1 MLIIRD
7 WKRARRTRVN
17 FLFFNYMSQ
26 IIYSKKVLEHF
37 KKPHNQGV
45 ITSPTVVGEAGNP
58 LCGDMMKLYIKIDK
72 KKIKG
77 KEADYIKDIKFET
90 LGCAAAIATSSMI
103 TDLVKGKSL
112 EEAAKIDKKNIAD
125 SLDGLPPVK
134 LHCSVLA
141 IEALRDAI
149 KKIKK

>member
-1 MLIIRD
+1 
-7 WKRARRTRVN
+7 
-17 FLFFNYMSQ
+17 MSQ
-26 IIYSKKVLEHF
+26 IIYSKKVIEHF

-45 ITSPTVVGEAGNP
+45 IANPTVVGEAGNP

-72 KKIKG
+72 KKNKG
-77 KEADYIKDIKFET
+77 KEIDYIKDIKFET